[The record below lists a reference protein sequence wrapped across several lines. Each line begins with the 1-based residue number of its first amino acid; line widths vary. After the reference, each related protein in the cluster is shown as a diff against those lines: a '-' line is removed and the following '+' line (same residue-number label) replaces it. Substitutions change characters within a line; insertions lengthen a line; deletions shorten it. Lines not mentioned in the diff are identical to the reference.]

1 MSLTSARVDAYRRNK
16 FYTADRGT
24 LLLMLYQGAVQFLKR
39 AKEHLQ
45 KGEIAEKGVY
55 ISKAHAIVSE
65 FVCTLDSSAGSDL
78 ARGLQ
83 SLYNFVL
90 DRLMSAHLGNDIKAL
105 DEALSILETLKEGW
119 EGAVV
124 TARREGLI

>member
-1 MSLTSARVDAYRRNK
+1 MSLTSAQVDVYRKNK

-24 LLLMLYQGAVQFLKR
+24 LLLMLYQGAVQFLR
-39 AKEHLQ
+39 QAKEHLQ

-55 ISKAHAIVSE
+55 ISRAHAIVSE
-65 FVCTLDSSAGSDL
+65 LACTLDSSAGSGI
-78 ARGLQ
+78 ARELL

-90 DRLMSAHLGNDIKAL
+90 DRLMSAHLGNNIKPL